1 MSVTQLPDLILFNIF
16 SHLSTS
22 PTHLCTVTQ
31 VCKQWQQQA
40 KNPVLWRIPLFKL
53 PRGKLGESVY
63 GKGSEKGGGG
73 VDYKK
78 MYMTKCMGTRWHN
91 GVCPVVL
98 NGHNCMY
105 ILTTLSFTY
114 FISSPF
120 FFISL
125 LLCFLLVSSIFLP
138 SFPLFPPSLFLYL
151 SFFPSF
157 PLFSFLLL
165 INKKILALLFLLSFT
180 PLSYNYFTSTG
191 CMRWF

>member
-125 LLCFLLVSSIFLP
+125 SSYVFFLFPPFSFLP
-138 SFPLFPPSLFLYL
+138 SLYSPLRF
-151 SFFPSF
+151 SFIFPS
-157 PLFSFLLL
+157 S
-165 INKKILALLFLLSFT
+165 LLSRF
-180 PLSYNYFTSTG
+180 SHFYY
-191 CMRWF
+191 